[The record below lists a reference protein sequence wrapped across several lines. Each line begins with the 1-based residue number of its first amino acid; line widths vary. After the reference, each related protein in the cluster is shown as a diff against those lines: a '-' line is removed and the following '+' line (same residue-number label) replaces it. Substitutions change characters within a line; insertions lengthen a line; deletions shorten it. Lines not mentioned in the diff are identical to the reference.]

1 MRLLPR
7 EEKFYGLF
15 IKQVDLISQ
24 ASKLLLDGTRAGNS
38 RLAEVAKDIIDL
50 EHKGDEV
57 IHEIFTRLNQTFI
70 TPLDPED
77 IHALSSKLDDV
88 MDGIEDAVHR
98 MVAYRLTALP
108 KTVLTLAEIINS
120 CSLALAKAFHA
131 LEKNEKLM
139 EHCIEINRLENEA
152 DRLVRGA
159 VADLFDRE
167 KDPILLIK
175 LKEIYELLEDTT
187 DRCEDV
193 ADVLQNVVVKNS

>member
-7 EEKFYGLF
+7 EEKFYALF
-15 IKQVDLISQ
+15 IRQVELITSASQ
-24 ASKLLLDGTRAGNS
+24 LLLEGTRAGNS

-50 EHKGDEV
+50 EHKADEV

-98 MVAYRLTALP
+98 MVAYRLTHLP
-108 KTVLTLAEIINS
+108 QTVVTLAEIINS
-120 CSLALAKAFHA
+120 CCLSLAKAFHA

-152 DRLVRGA
+152 DRLVRRS
-159 VADLFDRE
+159 VAELFDQE

-175 LKEIYELLEDTT
+175 LKEIYEFLEATT

>member
-7 EEKFYGLF
+7 EEKFYALF
-15 IKQVDLISQ
+15 IKQVELIGQ
-24 ASKLLLDGTRAGNS
+24 ASTLLLDGTRAGNS
-38 RLAEVAKDIIDL
+38 RLAEVAKDIMDL
-50 EHKGDEV
+50 EHRADEV

-88 MDGIEDAVHR
+88 MDGIEEAVHR
-98 MVAYRLTALP
+98 MVAYRINSLP
-108 KTVLTLAEIINS
+108 QTVLTLAEIIDS
-120 CSLALAKAFHA
+120 CSQTLSKAFHA
-131 LEKNEKLM
+131 LEKNEKVM

-152 DRLVRGA
+152 DRLVRRA
-159 VADLFDRE
+159 VAELFDCE

-175 LKEIYELLEDTT
+175 LKEIYEVLEATT

>member
-15 IKQVDLISQ
+15 ITQVELICQ
-24 ASKLLLDGTRAGNS
+24 ASSLLLEGTRAGNS
-38 RLAEVAKDIIDL
+38 RLAEVAKEIIDL
-50 EHKGDEV
+50 EHRADEV

-98 MVAYRLTALP
+98 MVAYRMTSLP
-108 KTVLTLAEIINS
+108 QPIQALAEIINC
-120 CSLALAKAFHA
+120 CSVALSKAFHA
-131 LEKNEKLM
+131 LEKNEKVM

-152 DRLVRGA
+152 DRLVRKA
-159 VADLFDRE
+159 VAELFEHE

-175 LKEIYELLEDTT
+175 LKEIYEFLEATT